1 MHVADH
7 GLIGFG
13 HRFEECILRSF
24 HPLVL
29 GDAGGMDP
37 AFAVRRG
44 YADGHVLERA
54 AEASHRMAFEMRQH
68 ENGIVVVDMLAD
80 DVVGD
85 VAVLG
90 HRDLDFAAHVHDLD
104 WRKIGVS
111 VLFERGKAFF
121 GGFTI
126 AVVCG
131 RAFHERAADLLHE
144 VLDERRIEIIGF
156 FRFAGMDFDGR
167 FAFRLASERMVGG
180 DEAFRCD
187 DRREEHF
194 RCGLR
199 VGAVFQ
205 SFQSRGFELHLDPP

>member
-1 MHVADH
+1 
-7 GLIGFG
+7 
-13 HRFEECILRSF
+13 
-24 HPLVL
+24 
-29 GDAGGMDP
+29 
-37 AFAVRRG
+37 
-44 YADGHVLERA
+44 
-54 AEASHRMAFEMRQH
+54 
-68 ENGIVVVDMLAD
+68 MLAD

-90 HRDLDFAAHVHDLD
+90 YRNFDFTAHVHDLNRCD
-104 WRKIGVS
+104 IRVS
-111 VLFERGKAFF
+111 TFLEHGKAFLRRSA
-121 GGFTI
+121 I
-126 AVVCG
+126 AIVCG
-131 RAFHERAADLLHE
+131 RTFDERAADLLHE
-144 VLDERRIEIIGF
+144 VLDERRIEVIGF